1 MKGETFVKSVGL
13 VKIVVCLLMLA
24 IAGSGGELKIAVV
37 DMSKILDAHPRDKAN
52 RAIIDKQIEELKKD
66 IGKLQEES
74 EAYQEQLDKMR
85 KDISHPALSKDA
97 RDKAI
102 KSAEEKYMEY
112 REHDK
117 RARETIIMRENQ
129 IREQNKRMREELIS
143 KLKSI
148 IREYV
153 EKHGYA
159 LVFDSS
165 VVGLNGIESVVFA
178 TSALD
183 ITPEIIKL
191 VEEKEKKK

>member
-1 MKGETFVKSVGL
+1 MKSASGI
-13 VKIVVCLLMLA
+13 KIVVCLLGLA
-24 IAGSGGELKIAVV
+24 IVSSGTELKIAVV

-52 RAIIDKQIEELKKD
+52 RAIIEKQIEELKKD
-66 IGKLQEES
+66 ISKLQEES
-74 EAYQEQLDKMR
+74 DAYQEELDKMR
-85 KDISHPALSKDA
+85 KDISNPALSKDA

-117 RARETIIMRENQ
+117 KAREMIMMRENQ

-143 KLKSI
+143 KVKSI
-148 IREYV
+148 IREHV
-153 EKHGYA
+153 EKNGYT

-165 VVGLNGIESVVFA
+165 GITLNGIESVVFA
-178 TSALD
+178 KSALD
-183 ITPEIIKL
+183 ITPDIIKV